1 VSHELSL
8 ACYRYAIE
16 HRLPHARYGDLEI
29 LLDRLDLRSDAPPAP
44 SYPPRFD
51 FPYRPPNLVEDDE
64 DVVAIIREALT
75 GWGYPESAIR
85 TYSNGEQLQSDLAT
99 HPISIAVVD
108 IKLSDG
114 EGLLASRY
122 ISGIEVLTAIKAVS
136 PGSRVILASGF
147 GTAGMVNEAILERG
161 ASYYISKPFKASELL
176 TVIQGCIDLLLGDD
190 ITRSV
195 RESGHHSGTG
205 ESVLIADDD
214 PTLAETLSHALAGL
228 GYKTRAATNGLA
240 ALDLLTRD
248 SFDTVILDLRM
259 PGLGG
264 LDLLARIGNVRTPPI
279 PFVLTAVGD
288 EALAAEATRA
298 GTRDFSLNLPIF
310 RSSISLW
317 SMRSPTTEGPNVTK
331 CPEMRPFCLC
341 RKG

>member
-1 VSHELSL
+1 MAHKLSL

-51 FPYRPPNLVEDDE
+51 FPYRPPNLVVVEDDE

-122 ISGIEVLTAIKAVS
+122 ISGIEVLSAIKAVS
-136 PGSRVILASGF
+136 PGSRVILPSGF

-205 ESVLIADDD
+205 ESGLIVDDD

-248 SFDTVILDLRM
+248 SFDAVILDLRM

-279 PFVLTAVGD
+279 PFVLTAPGD

-298 GTRDFSLNLPIF
+298 GTPDFF
-310 RSSISLW
+310 
-317 SMRSPTTEGPNVTK
+317 TK
-331 CPEMRPFCLC
+331 PADLSVIHLALEYAFADR
-341 RKG
+341 